1 MALNTEHN
9 ITLTEAEISVI
20 LFNLEEK
27 YGHLL
32 DGEIPE
38 EVQTIFS
45 KLEGSVDKY
54 YEKVEK
60 AKSKQPTMEWQIME
74 HTKGILLECNLS
86 EEEINTVIEALS
98 RDYVEND
105 PETLEKE
112 YQLQG
117 KLREIISTFYTKIDA
132 QKFTQIQVQS
142 IKGST
147 L

>member
-1 MALNTEHN
+1 
-9 ITLTEAEISVI
+9 
-20 LFNLEEK
+20 
-27 YGHLL
+27 
-32 DGEIPE
+32 
-38 EVQTIFS
+38 
-45 KLEGSVDKY
+45 
-54 YEKVEK
+54 
-60 AKSKQPTMEWQIME
+60 ME

-105 PETLEKE
+105 PEILEKE

-132 QKFTQIQVQS
+132 QKFTQMQVKS

>member
-1 MALNTEHN
+1 
-9 ITLTEAEISVI
+9 
-20 LFNLEEK
+20 
-27 YGHLL
+27 
-32 DGEIPE
+32 
-38 EVQTIFS
+38 
-45 KLEGSVDKY
+45 
-54 YEKVEK
+54 
-60 AKSKQPTMEWQIME
+60 ME

-105 PETLEKE
+105 AEILEKE

-132 QKFTQIQVQS
+132 QKFTQMQVKS
-142 IKGST
+142 IRGST

>member
-1 MALNTEHN
+1 
-9 ITLTEAEISVI
+9 
-20 LFNLEEK
+20 
-27 YGHLL
+27 
-32 DGEIPE
+32 
-38 EVQTIFS
+38 
-45 KLEGSVDKY
+45 
-54 YEKVEK
+54 
-60 AKSKQPTMEWQIME
+60 ME
-74 HTKGILLECNLS
+74 HTKEILLECNLS

-105 PETLEKE
+105 PEILEKE

-132 QKFTQIQVQS
+132 QKFTQIQVES